1 MANSASVPNPFETG
15 GTGIPAAAQP
25 NSRSA
30 ADTGR
35 PARALLDEQL
45 APLRIP
51 ALVLGALLICLG
63 VAALLPLRG
72 WLHDYGGEL
81 VIAAYLQYMAMATTL
96 EVWGLRMTRKGPR
109 RR

>member
-1 MANSASVPNPFETG
+1 MAIPTSVPNSFETA
-15 GTGIPAAAQP
+15 GTGVPAASTP
-25 NSRSA
+25 SSRSA
-30 ADTGR
+30 DPAR
-35 PARALLDEQL
+35 SARALLDEQL

-51 ALVLGALLICLG
+51 ALVVGALLICLG

-72 WLHDYGGEL
+72 WLHDYGGWL

-96 EVWGLRMTRKGPR
+96 EVWGVRLTRKGQR